1 MKRLRTA
8 LVWLLLAPVLAY
20 RATISRIMPNICRFE
35 PSCSEYMRDAL
46 LTHGP
51 FRGLGLGIWRLL
63 RCQPFG
69 TSGYDPVPRRPG
81 EEPQPLDP
89 SGP

>member
-8 LVWLLLAPVLAY
+8 LTWLLLLPVYAY
-20 RATISRIMPNICRFE
+20 RATLSRIMPNICRFE

-51 FRGLGLGIWRLL
+51 FKGLALGCWRLL

-69 TSGYDPVPRRPG
+69 TSGYDPVPPRCGCAP
-81 EEPQPLDP
+81 EPLDP
-89 SGP
+89 ES